1 MNVPG
6 QVIESENMYSNK
18 RNRQGKKFF
27 LAYFAVI
34 AILFLWNLFHCT
46 GISWE
51 SRETYLQSVTDETSI
66 KPEDGD
72 VLSAIEIKDGNTV
85 ILKTHSGEEFKPGK
99 KSRLRG
105 IELLGYENRNSLR
118 LTDETISA
126 EVYSSGDHEK
136 LLSGSYLLCNQT
148 LYPTDETNMY
158 IAFSDRAAA
167 DKGQGEL
174 EIRIRTQ
181 GLTRNGIFFTGR
193 GLESNEGGVTDK
205 MPALLYYEK
214 KIWNPLMSI
223 LYFIVEALLG
233 IGCLILFNT
242 KKVPLTNRGE
252 AVEKYRER
260 QESTGKSGNSI
271 RLSSG
276 KKNIRRMIC
285 PICLLLVLLLY
296 LGMTYV
302 QAIKENVGASSYDIL
317 VPSPRNKEE
326 VKLSSGQSLR
336 QTFVSGED
344 HLSGIGIMIGKE
356 NEDDPDSSSGKTELR
371 WKILDEK
378 GEAVLSEGSG
388 NLSELDRADTLLTK
402 DKQDEDTL
410 KLTGKYR
417 VLPLKTFLEKTR
429 GNRFTLEL
437 AVSGQK
443 TDSGNTIAIEAT
455 TESNGT
461 LTGPDGSEEP
471 VEICMLG
478 LYQNNRFLKG
488 MFVWVC
494 AMLLIM
500 LTGLYAAARFFSDR
514 TAVMYCLCAL
524 CMGIMFSFMTPA
536 YSISDERTHIDTI
549 YILSNKLTGIQDE
562 PGPNRAWKR
571 ACDVDP
577 TLANTM
583 PLNID
588 RYRPAAENLFGKA
601 GKMSGG
607 SKGSKEGSGEDQE
620 EKISDSR
627 ELVSVYTRNAI
638 TNGTVLCYLPSAI
651 GFTLAR
657 LLGRNM
663 ITMVMAARWVNLLA
677 CICIMYFAVRRMPY
691 GAACMAV
698 LGLLPKTLQQTASCS
713 YDGMIISVTYLFIAY
728 CLGVICEEQY
738 SVADI
743 VVLFMS
749 GWFVASSKGGAYLP
763 VLGMLFMIPLV
774 RSRGRMMTD
783 REGKLWLRISAGALV
798 SAFILFSGKYVARL
812 IGMVSRPSGETYSRT
827 GTKALYTLGD
837 FIHAP
842 FQLVKIY
849 LNTLN
854 ARGDGLLGE
863 LVGKNL
869 CQKWIFVYAFLFLAM
884 LGMLHGT
891 ESRFNKGKKMADA
904 IGLAGKTWM
913 FLLMLVSVAMI
924 FMSMLLAFTTKDAA
938 FIEGLQGRYFLP
950 TAPLLYLSL
959 ENKRLQRTK
968 VPDSSILYAVVFL
981 LALTICEILRVYL
994 G

>member
-1 MNVPG
+1 MNWCPGMNVPG
-6 QVIESENMYSNK
+6 QIIESENMYSNK

-72 VLSAIEIKDGNTV
+72 ILSAIEIKDGNTV
-85 ILKTHSGEEFKPGK
+85 IVKTQSGEEFKPGK

-167 DKGQGEL
+167 EKGQGEL

-193 GLESNEGGVTDK
+193 GLESNEGSVTDK

-378 GEAVLSEGSG
+378 GEAVLIAADIDPEAAFHPQQG
-388 NLSELDRADTLLTK
+388 LD
-402 DKQDEDTL
+402 
-410 KLTGKYR
+410 
-417 VLPLKTFLEKTR
+417 
-429 GNRFTLEL
+429 
-437 AVSGQK
+437 
-443 TDSGNTIAIEAT
+443 
-455 TESNGT
+455 
-461 LTGPDGSEEP
+461 EP
-471 VEICMLG
+471 V
-478 LYQNNRFLKG
+478 
-488 MFVWVC
+488 
-494 AMLLIM
+494 
-500 LTGLYAAARFFSDR
+500 
-514 TAVMYCLCAL
+514 
-524 CMGIMFSFMTPA
+524 
-536 YSISDERTHIDTI
+536 
-549 YILSNKLTGIQDE
+549 
-562 PGPNRAWKR
+562 
-571 ACDVDP
+571 DV
-577 TLANTM
+577 
-583 PLNID
+583 
-588 RYRPAAENLFGKA
+588 
-601 GKMSGG
+601 
-607 SKGSKEGSGEDQE
+607 
-620 EKISDSR
+620 
-627 ELVSVYTRNAI
+627 
-638 TNGTVLCYLPSAI
+638 
-651 GFTLAR
+651 
-657 LLGRNM
+657 
-663 ITMVMAARWVNLLA
+663 
-677 CICIMYFAVRRMPY
+677 
-691 GAACMAV
+691 
-698 LGLLPKTLQQTASCS
+698 
-713 YDGMIISVTYLFIAY
+713 
-728 CLGVICEEQY
+728 
-738 SVADI
+738 
-743 VVLFMS
+743 VV
-749 GWFVASSKGGAYLP
+749 
-763 VLGMLFMIPLV
+763 
-774 RSRGRMMTD
+774 
-783 REGKLWLRISAGALV
+783 
-798 SAFILFSGKYVARL
+798 
-812 IGMVSRPSGETYSRT
+812 
-827 GTKALYTLGD
+827 
-837 FIHAP
+837 
-842 FQLVKIY
+842 
-849 LNTLN
+849 
-854 ARGDGLLGE
+854 
-863 LVGKNL
+863 
-869 CQKWIFVYAFLFLAM
+869 
-884 LGMLHGT
+884 
-891 ESRFNKGKKMADA
+891 
-904 IGLAGKTWM
+904 IGLAHGLRPVDKGLHRGHLPVRT
-913 FLLMLVSVAMI
+913 LHGDADRPGRPGLMRLVEALQGHKIRVQLRFVFYVECDAQI
-924 FMSMLLAFTTKDAA
+924 FHFGSLLARIDFKALIRQNAA
-938 FIEGLQGRYFLP
+938 LR
-950 TAPLLYLSL
+950 
-959 ENKRLQRTK
+959 RC
-968 VPDSSILYAVVFL
+968 SSIIAWARGAVIPFL
-981 LALTICEILRVYL
+981 NLIF
-994 G
+994 